1 MFTLPDIF
9 RDDEIA
15 TANMPQMAK
24 VDDWNDVKFKDDILK
39 PLLNED
45 QKCKLWNKL
54 RNSSRYIATQHKQD
68 PKDPK
73 NIIVEQVLD
82 TGDVSFN
89 DPFTEIMATL
99 RRRILPKTN
108 EDT

>member
-9 RDDEIA
+9 RDDEIDPDK
-15 TANMPQMAK
+15 MPQMSK
-24 VDDWNDVKFKDDILK
+24 VDDWNDVKFKDEIKTMMLTD
-39 PLLNED
+39 ET
-45 QKCKLWNKL
+45 CKLWNKL
-54 RNSSRYIATQHKQD
+54 RNSSRYIATQHKPD

-73 NIIVEQVLD
+73 NIIVEHVLD
-82 TGDVSFN
+82 TGDVSFKG
-89 DPFTEIMATL
+89 PFTEIMATL

>member
-9 RDDEIA
+9 RDNEIDPDV
-15 TANMPQMAK
+15 MPQIPK
-24 VDDWNDVKFKDDILK
+24 VDDWNDVKFKDDLK
-39 PLLNED
+39 KMISLD
-45 QKCKLWNKL
+45 DKCKLWNKL

-89 DPFTEIMATL
+89 DPFKEIMATL